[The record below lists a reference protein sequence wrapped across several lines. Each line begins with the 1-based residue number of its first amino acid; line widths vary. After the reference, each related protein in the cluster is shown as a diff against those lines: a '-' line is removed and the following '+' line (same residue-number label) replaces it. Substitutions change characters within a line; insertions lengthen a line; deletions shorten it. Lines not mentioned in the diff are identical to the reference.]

1 MRDWQRDKRSEGEV
15 QGLILEDGRGVVFV
29 PETELCWTDLH
40 TNFLPSYPLCEA
52 ITKIWIRTLATMD
65 VHFLP
70 FKGKNQIKS
79 HMMNEKVEIIMK
91 LVDVKQKKKK
101 QQQQT

>member
-1 MRDWQRDKRSEGEV
+1 
-15 QGLILEDGRGVVFV
+15 
-29 PETELCWTDLH
+29 
-40 TNFLPSYPLCEA
+40 
-52 ITKIWIRTLATMD
+52 MD

-91 LVDVKQKKKK
+91 LVDVKQKKTKK
-101 QQQQT
+101 QQQT